1 MTTRRS
7 ILGAVGG
14 ALGGAVFAAAGP
26 AAAQLAAPYVPTP
39 GRARGLTLLV
49 GAEGGSGADLWV
61 RGFAPF
67 LERHIKNVQVAVANR
82 PGEGGLAALRE
93 LAASPTDGSVLAYAI
108 TPFLVARLVE
118 RHATGLLDKLR
129 LMGAVTEEPVAL
141 VAAPGTELAVLRAQA
156 NEGRNDRPLGL
167 PPPVSAAAILGP
179 DLVHYMPMEQLN
191 FPSAS
196 AARQAAASG
205 NVAAAL
211 VTVPEALVAM
221 REGRISVLAVACRTR
236 HPQLPDVPTLREEGL
251 PLDGALRRGIAV
263 PVGIDPRPAEHI
275 ARALRAA
282 AADPEFLAQ
291 AEWRAALPRFRDEAE
306 WGAMVVQD
314 LVELKTRW
322 ETSPW
327 QVVGG

>member
-1 MTTRRS
+1 MIRRRS
-7 ILGAVGG
+7 ILGGAALLAVPG
-14 ALGGAVFAAAGP
+14 AAR
-26 AAAQLAAPYVPTP
+26 AQLPTPYVAP
-39 GRARGLTLLV
+39 GGRSRSMTLLV

-67 LERHIKNVQVAVANR
+67 LERHIKEVQVSVVNR

-93 LAASPTDGSVLAYAI
+93 LTGSPTNGSVLAYAP
-108 TPFLVARLVE
+108 TPFLVARMVE
-118 RHATGLLDKLR
+118 RRATGILDKLR

-141 VAAPGTELAVLRAQA
+141 VAAPGTELSTLRSPGS
-156 NEGRNDRPLGL
+156 NRPLGL
-167 PPPVSAAAILGP
+167 PPPVSAGSIMAVELAQFL
-179 DLVHYMPMEQLN
+179 PMEQLH

-211 VTVPEALVAM
+211 VNVPDAVVAA
-221 REGRISVLAVACRTR
+221 REGRLAVLAIAAAAR
-236 HPQLPDVPTLREEGL
+236 HPQLPDVPTLREEGIA
-251 PLDGALRRGIAV
+251 LDAALRRGIAV
-263 PVGIDPRPAEHI
+263 PAGIEERPAAHI

-291 AEWRAALPRFRDEAE
+291 AEWRAVLPRFRDEAE
-306 WGAMVVQD
+306 WGAIVRQD
-314 LVELKTRW
+314 LVELRTRW
-322 ETSPW
+322 ETAPW